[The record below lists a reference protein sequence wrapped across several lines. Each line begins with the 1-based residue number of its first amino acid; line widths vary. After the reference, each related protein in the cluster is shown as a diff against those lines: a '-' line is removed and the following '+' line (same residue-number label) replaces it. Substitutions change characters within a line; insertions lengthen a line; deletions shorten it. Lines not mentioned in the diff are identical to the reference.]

1 LEKDERQVAEWYN
14 TLSGSYD
21 ELYGKE
27 QSVKYAKFL
36 EFLGDRHFRVLVD
49 VGCGTGTFLKQ
60 AEKIYD
66 YAIGVDLSTKMLRIA
81 RERGT
86 PNTDYVLASSSSL
99 PLRDDSSDGVV
110 SISTAKA
117 EQNLLTFVDSLR
129 RIGRKDSFLAFTL
142 FQPPGAPSNV
152 LLSSPIESMPIS
164 GREILYFV
172 RPGEGSAYR

>member
-1 LEKDERQVAEWYN
+1 MEKDERQVAEWYN

-27 QSVKYAKFL
+27 QSTKYAKVL
-36 EFLGDRHFRVLVD
+36 EFLGNRHFRVLVD

-66 YAIGVDLSTKMLRIA
+66 YAIGVDLSTKMLGIA
-81 RERGT
+81 RARGI
-86 PNTDYVLASSSSL
+86 PNADYVLASSSSL
-99 PLRDDSSDGVV
+99 PLRDDSLDSIV

-117 EQNLLTFVDSLR
+117 EQNVRTFVDGLE
-129 RIGRKDSFLAFTL
+129 RISHKDSFLAFTL
-142 FQPPGAPSNV
+142 FQQPGAPNNVFLSNRA
-152 LLSSPIESMPIS
+152 ESMPIS

-172 RPGEGSAYR
+172 RPGQGTGDC

>member
-27 QSVKYAKFL
+27 QSIKYAKVL
-36 EFLGDRHFRVLVD
+36 EVLGDRHFRVLVD

-60 AEKIYD
+60 AEKIYE
-66 YAIGVDLSTKMLRIA
+66 YAIGIDLSTKMLRIA

-117 EQNLLTFVDSLR
+117 EQNLPGFIDGLERISQKNSFMALTV
-129 RIGRKDSFLAFTL
+129 
-142 FQPPGAPSNV
+142 FQRPGATDIVTLSNPV
-152 LLSSPIESMPIS
+152 ESTPIS
-164 GREILYFV
+164 GREILYLV
-172 RPGEGSAYR
+172 RPGEG